1 MGKIVAIS
9 HSKGGV
15 GKTSVA
21 RNIALSQA
29 RDGLKILALDC
40 DPQKSLETFF
50 ADRAERLDK
59 QELVCVAKSYSKG
72 LAREIKSLS
81 EGFDLV
87 VVDVGGSRDS
97 DVMRQ
102 VLIASNAAIVPT
114 RPGQEDLDSL
124 DLFMQVVD
132 EVRGV
137 NEGLDIFIVINQ
149 APVDTFDTVAK
160 TAAEGLAEKF
170 REDAVVCD
178 TYLKHRKSWLKSA
191 FNAEAIWEVDGPNS
205 KAANEFEALIEEM
218 RGMEVF

>member
-1 MGKIVAIS
+1 MGKIIAVS

-29 RDGLKILALDC
+29 RDGQKILALDC

-50 ADRAERLDK
+50 ADRADRLDK
-59 QELVCVAKSYSKG
+59 QELVCMAKSYSKG
-72 LAREIKSLS
+72 LAREIKSLA

-137 NEGLDIFIVINQ
+137 NEDLQVFIVINQ
-149 APVDTFDTVAK
+149 APVDTFDSVAR
-160 TAAEGLAEKF
+160 TAAEGLANKF
-170 REDAVVCD
+170 AGDAIVCA

-191 FNAEAIWEVDGPNS
+191 FNADAIWEVDGPNS
-205 KAANEFEALIEEM
+205 KAANEFDALLEEM
-218 RGMEVF
+218 KERGAI